1 MKKTVIAL
9 DDFLNLLPDAV
20 VIVDARGRIVFAN
33 TSVHGLLGYG
43 PDELIK
49 QPLEC
54 LIPKSNR
61 DDHRLHF
68 ERFCKQGKP
77 MAMSDRPLVHGLDKS
92 GNEIPVS
99 ITIANIDLD
108 GEQHSIAVMRD
119 IGELESEITEITFQ
133 AETDILTGLGNR
145 LQLSHVVGAAIEK
158 AAPFS
163 LLFMDLEKF
172 KPINDTHGHEVGD
185 KVLQIVA
192 KRLRALIRPQDLA
205 VRIGG
210 DEFVL
215 FLDGLVDASTLEQR
229 ASAVADSIKR
239 PFHIGKLSAVVSVNI
254 GGAQYP
260 EHGKNERTLLK
271 VADHNMYRAKQNG
284 LAYQSPD

>member
-20 VIVDARGRIVFAN
+20 VIVDAEGRIVFAN

-43 PDELIK
+43 SDELIE
-49 QPLEC
+49 QPLDC

-61 DDHRLHF
+61 ADHRLHF
-68 ERFCKQGKP
+68 ERFRKQGKP

-108 GEQHSIAVMRD
+108 GEPHSIAVMRD

-145 LQLSHVVGAAIEK
+145 LQLSHVLAAAIEK
-158 AAPFS
+158 TAPFS

-192 KRLRALIRPQDLA
+192 KRLRSLIRRQDLA

-215 FLDGLVDASTLEQR
+215 FLDGLVDARALEQR
-229 ASAVADSIKR
+229 ANAVSDSIKR
-239 PFHIGKLSAVVSVNI
+239 PFHIGKLCGAVSVNI
-254 GGAQYP
+254 GGAQYSRD
-260 EHGKNERTLLK
+260 GKNVR
-271 VADHNMYRAKQNG
+271 Y
-284 LAYQSPD
+284 Y